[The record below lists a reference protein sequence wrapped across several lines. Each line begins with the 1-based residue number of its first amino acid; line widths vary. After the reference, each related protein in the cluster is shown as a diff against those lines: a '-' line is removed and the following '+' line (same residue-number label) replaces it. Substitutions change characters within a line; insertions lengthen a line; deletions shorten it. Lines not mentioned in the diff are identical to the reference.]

1 MSAAA
6 SPGNS
11 GLGTPH
17 GDSEFTSLR
26 DPLLDQDAKQ
36 AGYGEAIISVSPT
49 PTARSL
55 ANKYLDM
62 PSHKKI
68 LLLAIAIPLLGVAS
82 EAGYAEMM
90 KNGNLDMLQIIYEH
104 FVETCSEE
112 ARYYLEWISSV
123 IVYGDAAA
131 ISAMIMNLPGVAKGI
146 EDMIAKYKGAPKG
159 HKGLMVTML
168 ALCSTSYVFGSLS
181 PVIGYA
187 GIANKGVRLAA
198 QIHGF
203 IGQMVVYIA
212 QAGSNP
218 VKLLELFTKGGSVL
232 NHFVLPALV
241 LGLLSSTVRAGVFTY
256 SGYELPGSLV
266 SGYSNEFIS
275 TLLAVPAFVSA
286 FAMNLG
292 TVGYNSIQAAGKSQ
306 TRYQTL
312 EDKCLDDAEKAEL
325 REIRERAQ
333 AAAESHTA
341 MIATADL
348 SRFIVLTDKQ
358 RTPEEESEFQKLS
371 SVFEQFRAPF
381 RLGIPSGKAD
391 PTKADT
397 LEQDEDGHWVL
408 GAAATKCEKL
418 TGMGLAA
425 LSFTSRTLGVAGFAY
440 YLFGMDPTPAIT
452 AGLTLATGAAY
463 AQFYNFTAAGAAKGV
478 AYMKERLI
486 TGTTTATN
494 ALATTWKDC
503 CHGEAAPYMPVG
515 EVPDSVHT
523 GARLSH
529 QRAKDLEG
537 GGAAAVA
544 EATR

>member
-1 MSAAA
+1 MAAAA
-6 SPGNS
+6 SPSN
-11 GLGTPH
+11 H
-17 GDSEFTSLR
+17 GIDPVHGQAQAADVKT
-26 DPLLDQDAKQ
+26 PLLDRVGDDTLTLSDVK
-36 AGYGEAIISVSPT
+36 
-49 PTARSL
+49 PTAKSL
-55 ANKYLDM
+55 ARRYLDL
-62 PSHKKI
+62 PPHKKI
-68 LLLAIAIPLLGVAS
+68 LLLAIAIPLFGVVS

-90 KNGNLDMLQIIYEH
+90 KDGNLDMLQIIYEH
-104 FVETCSEE
+104 FVETCSEQ

-123 IVYGDAAA
+123 IAYGDAAA

-146 EDMIAKYKGAPKG
+146 VDMIEKYRSAPTG
-159 HKGLMVTML
+159 HRGLMVTML

-187 GIANKGVRLAA
+187 GIARAGLRLTA

-232 NHFVLPALV
+232 NRFVLPALV

-266 SGYSNEFIS
+266 SGYSNELIS

-312 EDKCLDDAEKAEL
+312 EAKHLEDAEKAEL
-325 REIRERAQ
+325 VEIRRRAQ
-333 AAAESHTA
+333 GAAESGTA
-341 MIATADL
+341 MIAVTDL
-348 SRFIVLTDKQ
+348 NRFITLTDKQ

-381 RLGIPSGKAD
+381 RLGIPSGKID

-397 LEQDEDGHWVL
+397 LNQDGEGHWVL
-408 GAAATKCEKL
+408 GAPATKCEKF
-418 TGMGLAA
+418 TGLGLSA

-440 YLFGMDPTPAIT
+440 YLLGVDPTPAIT

-478 AYMKERLI
+478 AYMKERVI
-486 TGTTTATN
+486 TGAATATS
-494 ALATTWKDC
+494 ALATTWRNHC
-503 CHGEAAPYMPVG
+503 CHSSDTSYMPMD
-515 EVPDSVHT
+515 EVPASLKDAS
-523 GARLSH
+523 
-529 QRAKDLEG
+529 QRRSAQLKAGD
-537 GGAAAVA
+537 AAAVVA
-544 EATR
+544 VAPPGGR